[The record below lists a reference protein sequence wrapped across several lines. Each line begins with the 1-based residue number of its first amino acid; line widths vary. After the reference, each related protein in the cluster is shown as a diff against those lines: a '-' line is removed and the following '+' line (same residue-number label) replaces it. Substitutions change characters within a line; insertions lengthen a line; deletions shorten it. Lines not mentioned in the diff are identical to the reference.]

1 MKTQTLDD
9 LYKVVLH
16 AMEKETQR
24 IVEEEAKNAAERV
37 EERVRAQAGQIATK
51 VATYVS
57 CQPRFN
63 ELIITVRLPE
73 REESYL
79 RPSTKT
85 DETTVWKRG
94 DEQHRYGCAK

>member
-51 VATYVS
+51 IASYVS
-57 CQPRFN
+57 YEQMRN

-73 REESYL
+73 REEASL
-79 RPSTKT
+79 RPPTKT
-85 DETTVWKRG
+85 DGTAAWKRG
-94 DEQHRYGCAK
+94 DEQHRYGCAR